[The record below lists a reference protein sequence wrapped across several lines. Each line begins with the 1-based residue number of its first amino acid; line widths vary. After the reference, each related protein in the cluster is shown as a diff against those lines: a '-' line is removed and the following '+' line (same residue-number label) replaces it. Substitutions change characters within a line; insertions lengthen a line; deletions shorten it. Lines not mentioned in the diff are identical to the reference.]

1 VERTYAAYLG
11 LVAFIAAI
19 ADGWLHGS
27 STSSVL
33 WHAWFSLLA
42 FVIVGF
48 LAGLIAGWLVD
59 EAIRGRAIA
68 ELAAREQATQ
78 AAKPGTKTS

>member
-1 VERTYAAYLG
+1 
-11 LVAFIAAI
+11 
-19 ADGWLHGS
+19 
-27 STSSVL
+27 
-33 WHAWFSLLA
+33 
-42 FVIVGF
+42 
-48 LAGLIAGWLVD
+48 LIAGWMVD